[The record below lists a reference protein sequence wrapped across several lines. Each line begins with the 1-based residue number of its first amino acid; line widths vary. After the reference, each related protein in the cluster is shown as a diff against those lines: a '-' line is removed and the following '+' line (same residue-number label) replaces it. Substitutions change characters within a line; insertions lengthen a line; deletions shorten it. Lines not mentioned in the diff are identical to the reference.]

1 MNKRQLISM
10 WVGIGLVVVA
20 CFAFQGEEFFR
31 MTTMVTFVTGGCII
45 TFKDKQPKDDQK
57 NN

>member
-57 NN
+57 K